1 MQKLN
6 IYDETTQAIISALES
21 ADIGKFE
28 KPWFNIGIAPLN
40 AISRKPY
47 RGINHVLL
55 GFKPYTS
62 KFYASYKQWKEKDCQ
77 VRKGE
82 KGHRVV
88 FWNFTEDKDT
98 GKEYAFLRYYTV
110 FNAEQVTGD
119 YALSLD
125 SSLQNVK
132 LNSNEAIACAES
144 LTGSYLANENIKF
157 INGDRAYY
165 SPATD
170 TICNPKLGQFKDAHS
185 YYSTLL
191 HEMTHST
198 GHVKRLS
205 RPLANTFGS
214 KDYAKEELIA
224 ELGAAML
231 CGYLGISST
240 PRKDHA
246 QYISSWLQI
255 LRDDKRFVIS
265 AAGKAQKACDYI
277 IKAASGIEAQEE
289 TLAA

>member
-1 MQKLN
+1 MQKTN

-77 VRKGE
+77 VNKGE

-119 YALSLD
+119 YAQSLD

-132 LNSNEAIACAES
+132 LNSHEAIASAET
-144 LTGSYLANENIKF
+144 LAQSYLANEQIKL
-157 INGDRAYY
+157 IQGDSAYY
-165 SPATD
+165 NSGSD
-170 TICNPKLGQFKDAHS
+170 IICNPQIGQFKDAQS
-185 YYSTLL
+185 YYATLL

-198 GHVKRLS
+198 GHARRLN
-205 RPLANTFGS
+205 RPLANSFGS

-231 CGYLGISST
+231 CGTLGISST

-255 LRDDKRFVIS
+255 LQNDKRFVIS